1 MGFVGDSKRLLSYL
15 GVERTEVR
23 SKAMIN
29 SFLKQRKKLKKFQ
42 MEFTVAG
49 FGLSGLGWYKAF
61 KSSVS
66 FGHIEF
72 VVVDV

>member
-1 MGFVGDSKRLLSYL
+1 M

-23 SKAMIN
+23 NKAMID
-29 SFLKQRKKLKKFQ
+29 SFLKQREMLKKFQ
-42 MEFTVAG
+42 MEFTVTG

>member
-1 MGFVGDSKRLLSYL
+1 
-15 GVERTEVR
+15 
-23 SKAMIN
+23 MID